1 MSQSPR
7 FKLRQKEIG
16 EVINKSRLK
25 ATWKNKVR
33 SALKDQFLPDPID
46 FYDYQININR
56 IAAQLE
62 TVVLS
67 GNYVPRSP
75 KRIAQ
80 EKSKG
85 LCRLLT
91 IPHPLDILVLQ
102 CLSDALYADI
112 KNAQPTTKAFFE
124 PADHSLSSNDALFTT
139 PQYGSYRSWLNF
151 QKELLRFTRQRNW
164 IVVTDIANY
173 YDFINYTHLRNV
185 IAGTISVRE
194 TILDFLIFVLSS
206 ILWQP
211 DYTPR
216 FEVGLPQINADAP
229 RILAHCF
236 LFELDKVLADSKG
249 IDYARFMD
257 DIDLGLDTYREAKQ
271 FLKQIDLVLQ
281 TRQVRLN
288 SGKTKILSRLE
299 AEKHFKVRENA
310 FLDKFVARI
319 NSKHQNGYSLD
330 SERNFTTFAIN
341 HGFRQKIFETGNG
354 EKILKRLLTIAG
366 RLQSKIA
373 PHHISEILRDWPGT
387 RENVMRYFVV
397 MPHEKDRFQALISY
411 IAEEHYVDDVSW
423 LDFAKA
429 MVSAR
434 MPSEG
439 YIYEEFEKLFLFD
452 SKNDFFEFYAKV
464 WILRKYGHAEHLLVT
479 LKNSFD
485 VWAAEEVLGRLVG
498 GLAPIF
504 HQDKMSED
512 LKVLIEGA
520 NNKSALE
527 VLYFHQSLMQKQ
539 STYKSVR
546 AYLAAPNPSLPL
558 AISHP
563 KFLMLLSILQGYA
576 VSGDER
582 SKLIKLHHKAFLD
595 GFYSQR
601 LTPLV

>member
-1 MSQSPR
+1 MTQSPR

-16 EVINKSRLK
+16 EVINKYRLK

-33 SALKDQFLPDPID
+33 SALRDQFLPDPVD
-46 FYDYQININR
+46 FYDYQLNINR
-56 IAAQLE
+56 IAEQLE
-62 TVVLS
+62 ITVLS

-91 IPHPLDILVLQ
+91 IPNPLDILVLQ

-112 KNAQPTTKAFFE
+112 KSAQPTSKAFFE
-124 PADHSLSSNDALFTT
+124 PADHSLSSSDAMFTT

-151 QKELLRFTRQRNW
+151 QKELLRFARQRNW
-164 IVVTDIANY
+164 VVVTDIANY

-185 IAGTISVRE
+185 IAGTIDVRE
-194 TILDFLIFVLSS
+194 TILDFLIFILSS

-236 LFELDKVLADSKG
+236 LFELDKVLAESKH

-257 DIDLGLDTYREAKQ
+257 DIDLGVDTYREAKQ
-271 FLKQIDLVLQ
+271 ALKQIDLVLQ

-288 SGKTKILSRLE
+288 SGKTKILSKQE
-299 AEKHFKVRENA
+299 AEKHFKIRENV

-319 NSKHQNGYSLD
+319 NSRYQNQYDLESEKRFTSYAIDYS
-330 SERNFTTFAIN
+330 
-341 HGFRQKIFETGNG
+341 FRRKIFETGNG

-366 RLQSKIA
+366 RLHAEVPSQ
-373 PHHISEILRDWPGT
+373 HISEILRNWPGA
-387 RENVMRYFVV
+387 RENAMRYFML
-397 MPHEKDRFQALISY
+397 MPHDKKCFQAVISY

-423 LDFAKA
+423 LDFAKT

-434 MPSEG
+434 MPAEA
-439 YIYEEFEKLFLFD
+439 YIYAELEKLFLFD
-452 SKNDFFEFYAKV
+452 SKTDFFEFYAKI
-464 WILRKYGHAEHLLVT
+464 WTLSKYGHAQHLNSA

-485 VWAAEEVLGRLVG
+485 IWATEEAAGRLVG
-498 GLAPIF
+498 GLSPIF
-504 HQDKMSED
+504 YQDEMIGD
-512 LKVLIEGA
+512 LRTLLEGA
-520 NNKSALE
+520 NNKAGLE
-527 VLYFHQSLMQKQ
+527 VLYFHQSLRESQR
-539 STYKSVR
+539 TYKAVR
-546 AYLAAPNPSLPL
+546 AYLTALNPSLPL
-558 AISHP
+558 QISHP
-563 KFLMLLSILQGYA
+563 KFLMLLSLLQGFTI
-576 VSGDER
+576 SDEER
-582 SKLIKLHHKAFLD
+582 TKLIKLHHRAFSD